1 MALPVREQ
9 INRKHDSVLNKLPV
23 LEAATWT
30 DVIVSSI
37 KQSRKDCSVEN
48 RVNGVEKTL
57 A

>member
-1 MALPVREQ
+1 ML
-9 INRKHDSVLNKLPV
+9 SKLPV
-23 LEAATWT
+23 LEAATLV

-37 KQSRKDCSVEN
+37 KQSRQDCSFVY